1 MSTRLEILI
10 EAVDKANAT
19 LVQINDR
26 INNIEKDTKKSSE
39 ENKKSSD
46 AMEKNWLRVSVS
58 VMGLVKAYR
67 LVDQEFKR
75 IVNIT
80 AAANPE
86 FKSTIQNWE
95 RAVNDLALSIGNKLA
110 PQIELVA
117 GYWTNVL
124 NDISGKNDKL
134 VASQKQLIDT
144 LKDYDYQLAQMEKA
158 RATPGIT
165 DDTMSGVAQYSNVI
179 AARTAIIQQLHD
191 LETTAMQEKEAE
203 EVEALTRIQET
214 YLTKELQKVDQLRM
228 IWSLWNNEKTEM
240 AMAQMQKETEFYTF
254 AIDTQ
259 QKAHQ
264 TMWTT
269 AGKLR
274 DTFSAGLSKSIGTL
288 IFDFENATDAVK
300 NFGISLVQV
309 LLDYMIQKATSFALS
324 KTLLAGEVAAA
335 AVSGAAI
342 AQAWADAAA
351 MVSLATFGANAIP
364 AGAGIT
370 TTVAL
375 AHSLALPGLER
386 GGDILRGGS
395 VMVGERGPE
404 ILDLPAGA
412 RVTPLSGD
420 GGREINLTVQIFSP
434 IVTSEDTADRFA
446 QDLAEKVSLIIS
458 REVER

>member
-1 MSTRLEILI
+1 MNRLEILI

-19 LVQINDR
+19 LAQIDGRIND
-26 INNIEKDTKKSSE
+26 IEGSTKKSSE
-39 ENKKSSD
+39 ENKRSSD

-58 VMGLVKAYR
+58 IMGVLKAYHM
-67 LVDQEFKR
+67 VD
-75 IVNIT
+75 NILKQIIKVT
-80 AAANPE
+80 RENDQQ
-86 FKSTIQNWE
+86 FDRTLKNWE
-95 RAVNDLALSIGNKLA
+95 NSVQDLYLAIGNRLA

-124 NDISGKNDKL
+124 NDISGKNNQL
-134 VASQKQLIDT
+134 VSSQKQLLDQ
-144 LKDYDYQLAQMEKA
+144 LKEFDRQLSDMEKA
-158 RATPGIT
+158 RATPGMT
-165 DDTMSGVAQYSNVI
+165 DDMLSGADQYTNII
-179 AARTAIIQQLHD
+179 AARTALIQQLHD
-191 LETTAMQEKEAE
+191 LETAAIQEKEAQE
-203 EVEALTRIQET
+203 TEALTRIQES

-274 DTFSAGLSKSIGTL
+274 DTFSAGLSKSVGTL

-300 NFGISLVQV
+300 NLGISLVQV
-309 LLDYMIQKATSFALS
+309 LLDYMVQKATSFALS

-375 AHSLALPGLER
+375 AHSLALPGLEK
-386 GGDILRGGS
+386 GGDLLSGGS

-404 ILDLPAGA
+404 ILDLPTGA
-412 RVTPLSGD
+412 RVTPLGNQAASNIV
-420 GGREINLTVQIFSP
+420 INVNIENAQVRSD
-434 IVTSEDTADRFA
+434 EDIR
-446 QDLAEKVSLIIS
+446 DLAEKISLIIA
-458 REVER
+458 REVERQ